1 MSWFGLGGSKED
13 NGSSEKGFMDG
24 SADDQFASSMSA
36 HGSSG
41 GSSNGMADFQQF
53 SMALQQQ
60 MLIQTVITDLAQRSF
75 EKCITSA
82 TKDPKLNGKEVAC
95 IYSITNKWLDSNE
108 LMMGRL
114 AKKQQAA
121 SQQQF

>member
-1 MSWFGLGGSKED
+1 MSWFGLGGNKEED
-13 NGSSEKGFMDG
+13 AGPSEKGFMDG
-24 SADDQFASSMSA
+24 AVDDHQFASSMPMQ
-36 HGSSG
+36 G
-41 GSSNGMADFQQF
+41 GSTNGMADFQQF

-75 EKCITSA
+75 EKCVTSA
-82 TKDPKLNGKEVAC
+82 TKDPKLTGREVAC
-95 IYSITNKWLDSNE
+95 VYSITNKWLDANE
-108 LMMGRL
+108 LLMGRL

>member
-13 NGSSEKGFMDG
+13 SGSSTEKGFMDG
-24 SADDQFASSMSA
+24 GVDDQFASSMPVQS
-36 HGSSG
+36 GSG
-41 GSSNGMADFQQF
+41 GVSDFQQF

-60 MLIQTVITDLAQRSF
+60 MLIQTVITDLTQRSF
-75 EKCITSA
+75 EKCVTSA
-82 TKDPKLNGKEVAC
+82 TKDPKLTGKEVAC
-95 IYSITNKWLDSNE
+95 VYSITNKWLDSNE
-108 LMMGRL
+108 LLMGRL

>member
-1 MSWFGLGGSKED
+1 MSWFGLGGGGNKEED
-13 NGSSEKGFMDG
+13 TGSSEKGFMDG
-24 SADDQFASSMSA
+24 AADDHFASSVPMQ
-36 HGSSG
+36 GG
-41 GSSNGMADFQQF
+41 GSGMADFQQF

-60 MLIQTVITDLAQRSF
+60 MLIQTVITDLTQRSF
-75 EKCITSA
+75 EKCVTSA
-82 TKDPKLNGKEVAC
+82 TKDPKLSGREVAC

>member
-1 MSWFGLGGSKED
+1 MSWFGLGGSKGED
-13 NGSSEKGFMDG
+13 SGSSEKGFMDG
-24 SADDQFASSMSA
+24 GAADDHQFASSMPVQ
-36 HGSSG
+36 G
-41 GSSNGMADFQQF
+41 SNGMADFQQF

-75 EKCITSA
+75 EKCVTSA
-82 TKDPKLNGKEVAC
+82 TKDPKLTGREVAC
-95 IYSITNKWLDSNE
+95 IYSTTNKWLDANE